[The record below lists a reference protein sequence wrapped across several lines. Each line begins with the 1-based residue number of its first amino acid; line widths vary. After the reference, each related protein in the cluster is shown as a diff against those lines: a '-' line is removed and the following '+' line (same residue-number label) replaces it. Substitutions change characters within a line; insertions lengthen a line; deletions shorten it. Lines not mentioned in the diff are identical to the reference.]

1 MGKDGFI
8 WWQGVVEDR
17 HDPLYLGRCRVR
29 IIGWHTDDKEDMP
42 TESLPWAYPIQPI
55 TSAAQTGVGLS
66 PTGPVE
72 GTFVVGFYRD
82 GEDAQEPVFFGTL
95 GGIPDPPPLA
105 SKGFADPRVAT
116 STPDHPFI
124 DKRYRDLN
132 RIDNPERI
140 RVPRAPVKVSHYA
153 QGSSV
158 NTASNLTGT
167 ELLPTGSGVAFAAR

>member
-1 MGKDGFI
+1 MNNNFMGKDGFV

-17 HDPLYLGRCRVR
+17 QDPLYLGRCRVR
-29 IIGWHTDDKEDMP
+29 ILGWDTEDKVKMP
-42 TESLPWAYPIQPI
+42 TEELPWAFPIQPI

-105 SKGFADPRVAT
+105 STYA
-116 STPDHPFI
+116 FI
-124 DKRYRDLN
+124 DSDVASFVADAPTIVSESKKPSIEIPPFEIEVAEISKPPIDPDVFLFMFSYNLN
-132 RIDNPERI
+132 IGI
-140 RVPRAPVKVSHYA
+140 
-153 QGSSV
+153 
-158 NTASNLTGT
+158 
-167 ELLPTGSGVAFAAR
+167 